1 MSLFATRMHNRL
13 LGSFGFTPTGD
24 ITQRAIAVYRIRDGA
39 LRLSN
44 VATPPATLI
53 GP

>member
-1 MSLFATRMHNRL
+1 MHDSL
-13 LGSFGFTPTGD
+13 LGTFGFTRTGD

-44 VATPPATLI
+44 VVTPPATLI